1 MEVPS
6 RQNNGLVIFLQH
18 FTQPQS
24 SILSSCFFSGVE
36 LRAVARGLRVPLRSL
51 RDLGRHRD
59 PERGQRRPPPDD
71 LLAGDDLHLQQGQ

>member
-1 MEVPS
+1 M
-6 RQNNGLVIFLQH
+6 
-18 FTQPQS
+18 
-24 SILSSCFFSGVE
+24 E
-36 LRAVARGLRVPLRSL
+36 LRAVARGLRVPLRRL

>member
-1 MEVPS
+1 MA
-6 RQNNGLVIFLQH
+6 QFLQY
-18 FTQPQS
+18 FTQPQLAS
-24 SILSSCFFSGVE
+24 SGSQLFFSGVE

-71 LLAGDDLHLQQGQ
+71 LLAGDDLHLQQGR